1 VIIRFYGNSAHGG
14 GSVGYNEA
22 APQAKAYFP
31 LAKAPTQMLLAYID
45 CFAGLSGETLL
56 DALFSVGLSREQV
69 DRALTALVLEQPHAN
84 GHAAQSDLGAFRK
97 AVAASSLPLVVK
109 QVASAVL
116 NRLQEAEQA
125 VHNQEEQGV
134 LRVTGM
140 QEWYGRELKAAIG
153 VVLGLS
159 LLGIGRVE
167 CSPIRIGRPAAGEG
181 KQTGAMLTFS
191 PITAEILCRAS
202 VPVYGS
208 EQDGEFITPVGAAL
222 VTTLASSFGPLPA
235 MTIRAIGYGREQA
248 GANGSPQVQKQTRL
262 FAGERAT
269 VRVVPIHPNGNQ
281 LQALTLRT
289 EREPQRPEEA
299 ATPTIAAVTI
309 MAAVTKP
316 DEAEEPKANGAA
328 AKAALT
334 ANPYISVSEEWVA
347 LSIKGHQQSGRQRL

>member
-1 VIIRFYGNSAHGG
+1 
-14 GSVGYNEA
+14 VGYNES
-22 APQAKAYFP
+22 APKSKTHFP
-31 LAKAPTQMLLAYID
+31 LAKALTQMLLAYID

-56 DALFSVGLSREQV
+56 DALFSVGLSREEI
-69 DRALTALVLEQPHAN
+69 DRALAALRVEQPHAN

-97 AVAASSLPLVVK
+97 AVAAASLPLMVK

-116 NRLQEAEQA
+116 NRLHEAEQA

-134 LRVTGM
+134 LRDTGR
-140 QEWYGRELKAAIG
+140 QGWHGRELKAAVG

-191 PITAEILCRAS
+191 PITAELLCRAS

-208 EQDGEFITPVGAAL
+208 EQDGEFVTPVGAAL

-248 GANGSPQVQKQTRL
+248 GANGSPQAHRQTRL

-269 VRVVPIHPNGNQ
+269 VGVVPIQVNGKQ

-299 ATPTIAAVTI
+299 ATPTIAPMSTV
-309 MAAVTKP
+309 AAVTMP
-316 DEAEEPKANGAA
+316 GEGEEPKANGVA